1 VEGHT
6 PLSVEHEVHLVDSV
20 ELRDYGPV
28 RHLFATR
35 RSRLLAR
42 LLLYGGAVFVG
53 LPLAA
58 SQALL
63 GTTRQPTVAAR
74 PPWTEIAVP
83 SEGLRLRAWLAPGD
97 GSRAAAVLVHG
108 LGDSLE
114 SYADSGGLLHR
125 RGHTVLLLDLRGHGG
140 SEGRHTTL
148 GGREREDVRAALRAL
163 RERGL
168 GSRGFVLL
176 GASMGA
182 VSVLRAAAEERDVR
196 AVVAEAPYDSYRG
209 TIAHHARLYYGLPA
223 WLPLLPAAIAAAE
236 LRAGFDAD
244 EVNVVE
250 SARRAHGAALF
261 IVDGADERMPEAVV
275 RRVHDAHPGP
285 KRLWTAP
292 GAPHTGAANAL
303 GYWEAVLGFLEA
315 NGL

>member
-1 VEGHT
+1 M
-6 PLSVEHEVHLVDSV
+6 
-20 ELRDYGPV
+20 
-28 RHLFATR
+28 
-35 RSRLLAR
+35 LAR

-63 GTTRQPTVAAR
+63 GTIRQPTLAPR
-74 PPWTEIAVP
+74 PPWTEIAVRC
-83 SEGLRLRAWLAPGD
+83 EGLRLRAWLAPGD
-97 GSRAAAVLVHG
+97 GTRATAVLVHG

-114 SYADSGGLLHR
+114 SYADSGAFLHR

-140 SEGRHTTL
+140 SEGRYTTL
-148 GGREREDVRAALRAL
+148 GGREREDVRAALREL

-168 GSRGFVLL
+168 GARGFVLL

-182 VSVLRAAAEERDVR
+182 VSALRAAAEEPDVR
-196 AVVAEAPYDSYRG
+196 AVIAEAPYDDYRR

-223 WLPLLPAAIAAAE
+223 WLPLLPAAVAVAE
-236 LRAGFDAD
+236 WRAGFDAD
-244 EVNVVE
+244 EVSAVE
-250 SARRAHGAALF
+250 AARRARGAALF

-285 KRLWTAP
+285 KQLWTAP
-292 GAPHTGAANAL
+292 GAPHTGAAITP
-303 GYWEAVLGFLEA
+303 GYWKTVVAFLEA
-315 NGL
+315 NDL